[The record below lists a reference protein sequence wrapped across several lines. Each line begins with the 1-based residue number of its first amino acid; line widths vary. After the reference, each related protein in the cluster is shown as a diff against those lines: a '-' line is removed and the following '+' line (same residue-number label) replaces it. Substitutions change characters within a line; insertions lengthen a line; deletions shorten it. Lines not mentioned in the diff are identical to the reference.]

1 LPGPPPGHIQ
11 SNSANTLVVSDCGY
25 LSPADRDG
33 QNYISLMTHS
43 NGVAS
48 ARRLCRRRPGETEA
62 SHGHPVFSPDGR
74 WMLFN
79 SRIGD
84 RDNIFMADVQ
94 SI

>member
-1 LPGPPPGHIQ
+1 
-11 SNSANTLVVSDCGY
+11 
-25 LSPADRDG
+25 
-33 QNYISLMTHS
+33 MTHS